1 LNDLAP
7 IVVFVYNRLDH
18 TKQTIKALQKND
30 LAEKSE
36 LYIYSDAAK
45 NEEAQRDVT
54 DVREYL
60 DKIKGFRQVTIIKR
74 EVNWGLAKSIIDGV
88 SKVINEHGKII
99 VLEDD
104 LITAPSFLLF
114 MNSCLEFYQLE
125 DKIFTISGYSNI
137 EVPKTYKENIYFAHI
152 STSWGWA
159 TWKDR
164 WESVNWE
171 NDSYLPI
178 LNDKKLLKDI
188 KKKVGNQRIRMLKQ
202 QMNNKINSWAVR
214 RLFTQIISDKM
225 TVFPRNTLVN
235 NIGFDG
241 SGVHCGTLSG
251 NLDKTNPLST
261 DSLFDSTPY
270 REDSSINQL
279 IFEKNNTTVLSK
291 IKEKLIEIIKLKV
304 YNEN

>member
-1 LNDLAP
+1 M
-7 IVVFVYNRLDH
+7 IE
-18 TKQTIKALQKND
+18 ALQQNE
-30 LAEKSE
+30 LANKSE

-45 NEEAQRDVT
+45 NEEAHKDVT

-60 DKIKGFRQVTIIKR
+60 LEIKGFKKVTIIKR
-74 EVNWGLAKSIIDGV
+74 EENWGLANSIIDGV
-88 SKVINEHGKII
+88 GKVINTYGKVI

-114 MNSCLEFYQLE
+114 MNSCLEFYQFE

-137 EVPKTYKENIYFAHI
+137 VVPKTYKENIYFAHI

-159 TWKDR
+159 TWQNR
-164 WESVNWE
+164 WESINWE
-171 NDSYLPI
+171 NNSYLPI

-214 RLFTQIISDKM
+214 RLFTQIIENKM
-225 TVFPRNTLVN
+225 TVFPRTTLVN

-270 REDSSINQL
+270 REDLSINQL

-291 IKEKLIEIIKLKV
+291 IKDKLIEIIKLKV
-304 YNEN
+304 YNGN

>member
-1 LNDLAP
+1 LNNLAP
-7 IVVFVYNRLDH
+7 IVAFVYNRLDH
-18 TKQTIKALQKND
+18 TKQMIEALQQNE
-30 LAEKSE
+30 LANKSE

-45 NEEAQRDVT
+45 NEETHKDVT

-60 DKIKGFRQVTIIKR
+60 LEIKGFKKVTIIKR
-74 EVNWGLAKSIIDGV
+74 EENWGLANSIIDGV
-88 SKVINEHGKII
+88 GKVINTYGKVI

-114 MNSCLEFYQLE
+114 MNSCLEFYQFE

-137 EVPKTYKENIYFAHI
+137 VVPKTYKENIYFAHI

-159 TWKDR
+159 TWQNR
-164 WESVNWE
+164 WESINWE
-171 NDSYLPI
+171 NNSYLPI

-214 RLFTQIISDKM
+214 RLFTQIIENKM
-225 TVFPRNTLVN
+225 TVFPRTTLVN

-270 REDSSINQL
+270 REDLSINQL

-291 IKEKLIEIIKLKV
+291 IKDKLIEIIKLKV
-304 YNEN
+304 YNGN